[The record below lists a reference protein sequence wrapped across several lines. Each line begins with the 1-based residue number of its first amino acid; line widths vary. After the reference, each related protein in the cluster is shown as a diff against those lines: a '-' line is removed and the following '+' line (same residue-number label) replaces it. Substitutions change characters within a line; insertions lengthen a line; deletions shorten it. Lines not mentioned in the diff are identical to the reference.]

1 MARTAEPKY
10 QLLGAKPK
18 AIYHGCPTFIC
29 GRESLLLQGYIE
41 MGAGRHDGISTRS
54 GTFFRERRLLFTYNS
69 GTTLA
74 EVCLD
79 RILTTVATA
88 LGPVNQLVR
97 ATRIHHLQ
105 LDGVIPGWKLA
116 PTGNWQVRSTKR
128 NLGSYI
134 AAVD

>member
-1 MARTAEPKY
+1 MVA
-10 QLLGAKPK
+10 QLSYA
-18 AIYHGCPTFIC
+18 AASRCC
-29 GRESLLLQGYIE
+29 YIE

-54 GTFFRERRLLFTYNS
+54 GTFFREQRLLFTYNS

-74 EVCLD
+74 EVCLEPY
-79 RILTTVATA
+79 ILRTVATA

-97 ATRIHHLQ
+97 ATRTHHLQ